1 MPEILKTRAELAK
14 LLLSEA
20 RQSGKCT
27 GLADLFITG
36 PHPERSITW
45 GFGTAPTGRSTV
57 SPECGIELQAIAS
70 RLQKEFDLS
79 AEELDKTD
87 AA

>member
-1 MPEILKTRAELAK
+1 MPKILKTRAELMK

-27 GLADLFITG
+27 GLADVFITG

-45 GFGTAPTGRSTV
+45 GFGTAPTRRSVV
-57 SPECGIELQAIAS
+57 SSECGVELRAIAS
-70 RLQKEFDLS
+70 RLQTEFDLS
-79 AEELDKTD
+79 AD
-87 AA
+87 